1 MFAISCVV
9 NFLSEYLK
17 EKKVMGT
24 AMEIDQSNTKL
35 LADLKRMKES
45 LFYSEDKVSSL
56 TERLQIR
63 DKVRQS
69 LFLSL

>member
-1 MFAISCVV
+1 
-9 NFLSEYLK
+9 
-17 EKKVMGT
+17 MGT

-69 LFLSL
+69 LFFSL